1 VCGANRAGGKEMPEF
16 WVMGNTEEVDQKFAA
31 AGIKRTKPTFAQR

>member
-1 VCGANRAGGKEMPEF
+1 
-16 WVMGNTEEVDQKFAA
+16 MGNTEEVEQKFAA